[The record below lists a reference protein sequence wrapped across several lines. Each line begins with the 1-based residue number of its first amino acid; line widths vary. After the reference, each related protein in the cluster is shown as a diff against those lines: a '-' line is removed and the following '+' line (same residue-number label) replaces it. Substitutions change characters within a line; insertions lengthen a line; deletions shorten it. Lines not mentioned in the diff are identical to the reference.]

1 MYLAGNKLAG
11 GTVSMVGTLR
21 TEGLCRLRGQQWRII
36 LSVNKTM
43 FLDLALFPKRQIAIL
58 HEDSRE
64 SATLWSGNKIP
75 AEEVCVTNGPESRS
89 TPLEEQ
95 GKLARFEQSIMPHM
109 NAAYNLARW
118 LAGNDPDAQDV
129 VQEAYLR
136 AFKFL
141 GGFRGGDSGDS
152 RSWLLRIVRNSFYD
166 WLKRNRREDTGTEF
180 DEELHGK
187 ADETGTPDAVL
198 LEKADHELLHEAIA
212 ELPIEFREILVLR
225 ELEGFSY
232 KEIADA
238 ADVPLGTVMSRLAR
252 AREHLRRLVI
262 QRLEIK

>member
-1 MYLAGNKLAG
+1 MPTGPSELAREN
-11 GTVSMVGTLR
+11 
-21 TEGLCRLRGQQWRII
+21 
-36 LSVNKTM
+36 
-43 FLDLALFPKRQIAIL
+43 
-58 HEDSRE
+58 SRRW
-64 SATLWSGNKIP
+64 ARVCGGNKIP
-75 AEEVCVTNGPESRS
+75 TEAVWIANGPASRS
-89 TPLEEQ
+89 KPLEEQ
-95 GKLARFEQSIMPHM
+95 DKLARFEQSIMPHM

-198 LEKADHELLHEAIA
+198 LEKADHELLHEAIG
-212 ELPIEFREILVLR
+212 ELPVEFREILVLR

-232 KEIADA
+232 KEIAEVA
-238 ADVPLGTVMSRLAR
+238 EVPLGTVMSRLAR
-252 AREHLRRLVI
+252 AREHLKTLVI
-262 QRLEIK
+262 QRLEAK